1 MRKILLYFSLK
12 YQGDYQKIYQAIKQK
27 EKVSPEDLNHI
38 EQKIQSQYVTLIV
51 KHTLNPLNT
60 FQILLGFCIIMAIYL
75 CFAIL

>member
-38 EQKIQSQYVTLIV
+38 EQKIQSQYVTLIDEAYPESF
-51 KHTLNPLNT
+51 KHIPNPPWVLYYYGNLS
-60 FQILLGFCIIMAIYL
+60 LL
-75 CFAIL
+75 